1 MTRRSRLIALAVLIA
16 AATIGLP
23 GVVISQSNRSS
34 HAGGG
39 SGKCT
44 RKAASL
50 ATAASDVDHA
60 RPGEIVCLKAGS
72 YAGKLLLTARHAS
85 DVTLQAP
92 PLAHVAIGEVDIGG
106 SHLVM
111 RNMWIKGEVTIDAG
125 ASHITL
131 DHNDITGGGEGIVFD
146 TSDCTVPNAPKWNGC
161 EPLAPVTDV
170 IISGNRLHDIGQP
183 GTEDA
188 IHLDNWRNVTI
199 TGNEFD
205 HIIESGNHTDCVQ
218 SVYGGSDLT
227 FTRNYEHNND
237 CQGFFVKDGDAT
249 NVSFTNNLFVRDN
262 EPDGKGAHFFD
273 LAQFWN
279 IQGLTIA
286 HNTIWDGKGIVLV
299 AEGAR
304 NPPSATI
311 DHNLFSYFSISK
323 PIGTAYTLTESYNL
337 FGHRPS
343 SFAPGTT
350 DRTTT
355 RPRFTDAGGNPYR
368 LARNPHHV
376 GIDWSPA
383 RQRYGP
389 QG

>member
-1 MTRRSRLIALAVLIA
+1 MTRRSRSFALALLIA

-23 GVVISQSNRSS
+23 GVVISQSSRSS
-34 HAGGG
+34 HANGG
-39 SGKCT
+39 SVKCT

-50 ATAASDVDHA
+50 ATAASVVDHA
-60 RPGEIVCLKAGS
+60 RPGEVVCLKAGS
-72 YAGKLLLTARHAS
+72 YAGKLMLTARHAG
-85 DVTLQAP
+85 DVTLRAA
-92 PLAHVAIGEVDIGG
+92 PLARVVIGEVDIGG
-106 SHLVM
+106 SHLVV
-111 RNMWIKGEVTIDAG
+111 RNIWIKGEVTLDAG

-146 TSDCTVPNAPKWNGC
+146 TSDCTAPNAPKWSGC
-161 EPLAPVTDV
+161 EPLAPVSDV
-170 IISGNRLHDIGQP
+170 VISGNRLHDIGQP

-218 SVYGGSDLT
+218 SVYGGSGLQ
-227 FTRNYEHNND
+227 FTRNYEHDND

-249 NVSFTNNLFVRDN
+249 AVSFTDNLFVRDN
-262 EPDGKGAHFFD
+262 EPDGQGAHFFD

-299 AEGAR
+299 AEDAQ
-304 NPPSATI
+304 NSPSATI
-311 DHNLFSYFSISK
+311 DHNLFSYLSVSR
-323 PIGTAYTLTESYNL
+323 PIGAAYALTESYNV

-343 SFAPGTT
+343 PFALGAT
-350 DRTTT
+350 DRTTA
-355 RPRFTDAGGNPYR
+355 RPRFAGAGGNPYR